1 LETLCALC
9 DSVVNKFLFLGL
21 SETRSDGVKMP
32 LHEVI
37 RNLKGYINFL
47 KESDFILLEEKK
59 GRTSPA
65 EKQASHTPPK
75 SHPTEMASRVEALKK
90 VADSIAVCTSCRLS
104 LGRINTVPGD
114 GHPLTRVVFVG
125 EAPGYHEDQ
134 QGLPFVGRAGKL
146 LERLL
151 AGIGLMRQEVFIC
164 NVVKCRPPENR
175 EPLPD
180 EILACEPYL
189 LKQID
194 ILKPLVICALGR
206 LATHI
211 LLRTNA
217 GINTMRGRFFPY
229 HGILLMPTLHPAALL
244 RNPIQLPDVER
255 DFKLLSAKLKE
266 ITGQN
271 V

>member
-1 LETLCALC
+1 MVFE
-9 DSVVNKFLFLGL
+9 
-21 SETRSDGVKMP
+21 MP
-32 LHEVI
+32 LQEVI
-37 RNLKGYINFL
+37 RNLKSYINFL

-59 GRTSPA
+59 VRSSTT
-65 EKQASHTPPK
+65 EKQASHPARRI
-75 SHPTEMASRVEALKK
+75 HHTEMASRVEALKK
-90 VADSIAVCTSCRLS
+90 VADSIAACTNCRLYS
-104 LGRINTVPGD
+104 GRINTVPGD
-114 GHPLTRVVFVG
+114 GHPLARVVFVG

-151 AGIGLMRQEVFIC
+151 AGIGMVRHEVFIC
-164 NVVKCRPPENR
+164 NLVKCRPPENR
-175 EPLPD
+175 DPLPD

-194 ILKPLVICALGR
+194 ILKPHVICTLGR

-217 GINTMRGRFFPY
+217 GINTLRGRFFPY

-255 DFKLLSAKLKE
+255 DFKLLTAKLKE
-266 ITGQN
+266 IAGQN